1 MANLQAQ
8 SSGSDVEYDFPPVA
22 ELELEGTTYRV
33 DAGFRGAVAISER
46 AAGSWS
52 WVLVTEGR
60 WDGVRLKASALERP
74 IVLALE
80 RALRAASTEG
90 M

>member
-1 MANLQAQ
+1 MTNLQTET
-8 SSGSDVEYDFPPVA
+8 SGSALEYDFPPVA
-22 ELELEGTTYRV
+22 ELALDGTTYRV

-46 AAGSWS
+46 ADGSWA

-74 IVLALE
+74 VVQALE

>member
-1 MANLQAQ
+1 MANFQAET
-8 SSGSDVEYDFPPVA
+8 SGSEVDYDFPPVA
-22 ELELEGTTYRV
+22 ELELEGTTYRA

-46 AAGSWS
+46 TSGSWS
-52 WVLVTEGR
+52 WVLVAQGR
-60 WDGVRLKASALERP
+60 WDGVRLKASALERS
-74 IVLALE
+74 VVVALE